1 MINDKSYNQQK
12 IYLKRYRKNILLID
26 RLEEKLARLDD
37 RIFKIKS
44 ATFGDQPKG
53 GIPISLDELLAD
65 KEDLNI
71 RINKLLVRGRK
82 YKKEIEQQID
92 SLEDVRYAEILE
104 MFFIELKDFEIIADE
119 LGYTIRHVIRLYS
132 EAIDILAMSLR

>member
-44 ATFGDQPKG
+44 TTFGDQPKG

-82 YKKEIEQQID
+82 YKQEIEQQID